1 MKTNVVN
8 FNRHDQPEFYKE
20 LRQRVNNYFKENNIS
35 RYANTNMKIK
45 TVFMLCLY
53 FVPLGLMITGAV
65 NSLGWVLMLW
75 ILMGMG
81 MSGIG
86 LSVMH
91 DANHGSYSRN
101 KTVNRALGFL
111 ANFLGAYHINWK
123 IQHNVLHHSF
133 TNVEGFDEDIETPIM
148 RFSPNQKRRSFY
160 KFQIFYAP
168 ILYGLMTINWFLT
181 KDFLQLSRFNKKNLL
196 ASQGLN
202 MKKALWQVVFNKVWY
217 LGLTLVLPMIMVDLP
232 WWQILLGFLLMH
244 YICGLTL
251 ALIFQP
257 AHVLEE
263 TSFYKTDENGSVENN
278 WAIHQMRTT
287 ANFANKSVLFSW
299 FIGGLNYQ
307 VEHHLFPNI
316 CHVHYRKISNIVKE
330 TAKDFN
336 VPYYEHKTFAG
347 ALKSHFSLLHQLG
360 TGKYDRK
367 LATAKVRA

>member
-217 LGLTLVLPMIMVDLP
+217 LGLTLILPMIMVDLP

-336 VPYYEHKTFAG
+336 VPYYQHKTFLG